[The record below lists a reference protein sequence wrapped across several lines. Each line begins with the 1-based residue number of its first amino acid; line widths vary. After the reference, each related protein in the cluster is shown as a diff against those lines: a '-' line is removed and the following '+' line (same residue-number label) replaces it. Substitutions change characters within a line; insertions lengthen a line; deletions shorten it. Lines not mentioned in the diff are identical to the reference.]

1 MINILGSIFL
11 ITGLLMLSGR
21 RMKPTII
28 LLAMQSFSLSM
39 IAFFS
44 GYALG
49 GFNWHMFII
58 GSLTILIKVVVLPIV
73 LYKLATELSP
83 EQPNT
88 LSLKSLVSFS
98 IGISIVLFSYNY
110 VVPIFLKGI
119 QVEGYLLSTALASV
133 LFGCFYMISKGYV
146 LDQIIGIIL
155 MENGLFLSALAITG
169 GMPLIVELGIFFD
182 ILVGVLVMVG
192 ITNQIKDRFHTLD
205 IKNLNRLR
213 G

>member
-1 MINILGSIFL
+1 MINILGNIFL
-11 ITGLLMLSGR
+11 VTGLLMLSGR
-21 RMKPTII
+21 KMKTAII
-28 LLAMQSFSLSM
+28 LLAMQSLSLSM

-49 GFNWHMFII
+49 GLNWHMFII
-58 GSLTILIKVVVLPIV
+58 GSLTILVKVIALPVLLYRLVNELNPNEPIGLSVKSLLSFSVGIV
-73 LYKLATELSP
+73 L
-83 EQPNT
+83 
-88 LSLKSLVSFS
+88 
-98 IGISIVLFSYNY
+98 VLFSYSY
-110 VVPIFLKGI
+110 VVPEFLSSI
-119 QVEGYLLSTALASV
+119 HVDSYLLSAALSSI
-133 LFGCFYMISKGYV
+133 LLGCFYMISRSCV

-155 MENGLFLSALAITG
+155 MENGLFLSSLAITG

-192 ITNQIKDRFHTLD
+192 ITYQIKNSCQSLD